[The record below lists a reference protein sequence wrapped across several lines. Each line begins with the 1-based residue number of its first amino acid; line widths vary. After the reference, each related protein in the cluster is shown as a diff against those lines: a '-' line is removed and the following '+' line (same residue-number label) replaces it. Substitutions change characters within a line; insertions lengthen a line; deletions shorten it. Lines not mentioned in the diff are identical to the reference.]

1 MSAINF
7 EKDGIYD
14 TQVEGELTIKGI
26 TKPIK
31 EKGTITVQNGKIKVA
46 TRLNIVLADYGITF
60 SSGKPS
66 TNIAKE
72 IEVTV
77 EGEYEEL
84 ES

>member
-26 TKPIK
+26 TKPIE